1 MPDFKFD
8 KNVPDERLLAMVCHA
23 GLFFAP
29 VIAASIVW
37 LWEQTKDQPSQYI
50 IAQSR
55 EAVIYQTIFMVIVVG
70 LGGFLALF
78 SYWLVGWTF
87 IPAYTVILFAG
98 SLYAAY
104 AAYQAFQ
111 GTDFRYYLPLDK
123 LGEFEL

>member
-8 KNVPDERLLAMVCHA
+8 KNVPDVRILAMVCHA

-29 VIAASIVW
+29 VIAAGIIW

-50 IAQSR
+50 IEQSR
-55 EAVIYQTIFMVIVVG
+55 QAVIYQTIFMVIGVG

-87 IPAYTVILFAG
+87 IPAYTLILFAG

-104 AAYQAFQ
+104 AGYQCFQ
-111 GTDFRYYLPLDK
+111 GKDFRYYLPIDK

>member
-1 MPDFKFD
+1 MLEYNSA
-8 KNVPDERLLAMVCHA
+8 KNVSDERLLAMVCHA

-29 VIAASIVW
+29 VLAAGIVW
-37 LWEQTKDQPSQYI
+37 LWERTKDQPSQYI
-50 IAQSR
+50 IEQSR
-55 EAVIYQTIFMVIVVG
+55 QAVMYQTIFMMIGVG

-87 IPAYTVILFAG
+87 IPAYTLILFVG

-104 AAYQAFQ
+104 AGYQVFK
-111 GTDFRYYLPLDK
+111 GEEFRYYLPIDK